1 MCGNFCGGHKFWIKH
16 SWKTQNFKYLAG
28 LGLRKKYC
36 FTKKIHIRRKA
47 QVQLQCD
54 DVFQILWFKEQQDT
68 SFSWTLA

>member
-47 QVQLQCD
+47 QVQLPCD
-54 DVFQILWFKEQQDT
+54 DKCFRFYDLKSNKIHPFPEL
-68 SFSWTLA
+68 